1 MNELAQLVPGDIDF
15 SVIRS
20 LFPAASIMFVFVV
33 MAVPA
38 SAMWLFNKEAWKDH
52 GWLPVLMQCFS
63 RVALD
68 IGLVIG
74 IAGSAIGVTA
84 MTIAFDGN
92 GNVEAA
98 VSIALTTM
106 LWGGIFVGLGYFAH
120 NPFIPITTRISRWGL
135 IISFVIS
142 LFALVYPILET
153 GSNLY
158 EDFMPLSE
166 ALVPY
171 LIVLGLCFGCLGYSG
186 KPWVVSF
193 TDANLIAT
201 MGGLGMGIVLWFTS
215 GGGYEEGRAAI
226 YTCAITLVWGSIF
239 YIIAY
244 IASLYFGTQEQ
255 GNYQTKTWH
264 LSEGAVFFIFL
275 LYAPVGATEWQRES
289 KDQALQEVNN
299 QAQELRIEQLEAQ
312 LVELRALIKTKE
324 NS

>member
-1 MNELAQLVPGDIDF
+1 MNELAQLVPNDIDF
-15 SVIRS
+15 SILAS
-20 LFPAASIMFVFVV
+20 LFGVEEIVFVV
-33 MAVPA
+33 GAMTGPA
-38 SAMWLFNKEAWKDH
+38 LAMWLFNKTAWKDH
-52 GWLPVLMQCFS
+52 GWISVFHQCFS

-74 IAGSAIGVTA
+74 IAGSAIGAAA

-92 GNVEAA
+92 SNVEAG

-106 LWGGIFVGLGYFAH
+106 LWGGIFVGLGYFLH
-120 NPFIPITTRISRWGL
+120 NPRVPIEPKISRVGFIL
-135 IISFVIS
+135 SLVVCFGACLNQMVATRLSF
-142 LFALVYPILET
+142 FE
-153 GSNLY
+153 N
-158 EDFMPLSE
+158 FMPLSE
-166 ALVPY
+166 SLVPY
-171 LIVLGLCFGCLGYSG
+171 LIVLGLCFLCLRFNG
-186 KPWVVSF
+186 KPWIVSF

-244 IASLYFGTQEQ
+244 IASLYLGTQEQ

-289 KDQALQEVNN
+289 KDQAVQEANN
-299 QAQELRIEQLEAQ
+299 QSQELRIEQLEPQ

-324 NS
+324 N